1 MNKGPTAVSDLWW
14 FSLQFF
20 NFMLM
25 WKQHAFSGYHM
36 NNDLHFTDEGFEAK
50 RLITCPNSSA
60 NNQLIAP
67 VFKHQKASH
76 WEILFL
82 TTKLGCLSE
91 ASSQWDHFTPLP
103 QMYIKY
109 TKTLLPPPCWQS
121 SDTSPLIQLS
131 TYSTFP
137 HSLYGTLCLCNSPHK
152 NHKLYTDKNHGIL
165 LPVWFKNFF
174 ASVCNTLP

>member
-25 WKQHAFSGYHM
+25 WKQYTFSGYHM

-50 RLITCPNSSA
+50 RLMTCPNSSA
-60 NNQLIAP
+60 NNQLIDP

-91 ASSQWDHFTPLP
+91 LRSLYTFATNVYQIYKHALATPLLTKFWYVP
-103 QMYIKY
+103 TDPGVHVLYIS
-109 TKTLLPPPCWQS
+109 TLN
-121 SDTSPLIQLS
+121 
-131 TYSTFP
+131 
-137 HSLYGTLCLCNSPHK
+137 SLYGTLCLCNSPHK
-152 NHKLYTDKNHGIL
+152 NHKVYTDKNHGIL
-165 LPVWFKNFF
+165 LPVWFKHFF
-174 ASVCNTLP
+174 ASVSNTLP